1 MEVAP
6 LYTVEGR
13 PVHVDDLL
21 HCPPALFSRAGPVV
35 LAYMPDFGT
44 GEAVM
49 RCLNGAV
56 PTVRISDLSW
66 KPHPE
71 TLAMEQMEAAG
82 IKNPSRRDVLI
93 WVTARATKEAS
104 NAG

>member
-1 MEVAP
+1 
-6 LYTVEGR
+6 
-13 PVHVDDLL
+13 
-21 HCPPALFSRAGPVV
+21 
-35 LAYMPDFGT
+35 
-44 GEAVM
+44 
-49 RCLNGAV
+49 
-56 PTVRISDLSW
+56 VRISDLSW

-93 WVTARATKEAS
+93 WVTARATKETS

>member
-35 LAYMPDFGT
+35 LAYRPDFGT
-44 GEAVM
+44 GEAVV
-49 RCLNGAV
+49 RCPNGAV

>member
-13 PVHVDDLL
+13 PVHVGDLL
-21 HCPPALFSRAGPVV
+21 HCPPALFSRAGPTV

-49 RCLNGAV
+49 RSLNGAV

-66 KPHPE
+66 QPHPE